1 MLKNYSNE
9 FDLNAGNYLKEIS
22 VNTPLSREEEGYL
35 TKQWR
40 EKKDINARNKL
51 VESNLKF
58 VANVARNYKGLGLSY
73 SDLIQ
78 EGNYGLFKAVD
89 RFDPERGNKFISYA
103 VNWIR
108 QSILEALNKK
118 NALKSSELP
127 NETFDE
133 IDDILNDNKTY
144 CIDDISLDSAYID
157 LSDDEKRREQDI
169 VNTAKFL
176 LTGLTTREKYIVCQ
190 YNGINEKKPKTLEE
204 IGCDL
209 GLTKER
215 VRQINEKAMK
225 KLRAYAL
232 NNSITNDIYKG

>member
-9 FDLNAGNYLKEIS
+9 FDINAGNYLKEIS
-22 VNTPLSREEEGYL
+22 VNTPLTREEEGYL
-35 TKQWR
+35 TKQWK
-40 EKKDINARNKL
+40 EKKDVNARNKL

-58 VANVARNYKGLGLSY
+58 VASVARNYRGLGLSY

-78 EGNYGLFKAVD
+78 EGNAGLFKAID
-89 RFDPERGNKFISYA
+89 RFEPERGHKFISYA
-103 VNWIR
+103 VNWVR

-118 NALKSSELP
+118 NSLKSTELP
-127 NETFDE
+127 NETIDE
-133 IDDILNDNKTY
+133 NDVSNENYYSHNIDEF
-144 CIDDISLDSAYID
+144 SLENAYVD

-169 VNTAKFL
+169 TAAANFL
-176 LTGLTTREKYIVCQ
+176 LTGLTNREKYIVCQ
-190 YNGINEKKPKTLEE
+190 YNGINEKKPRTLEE

-232 NNSITNDIYKG
+232 NNSITNDIYNR

>member
-1 MLKNYSNE
+1 MLKNYSND

-35 TKQWR
+35 TKQWK

-78 EGNYGLFKAVD
+78 EGNAGLFKAID
-89 RFDPERGNKFISYA
+89 KFEPERGNKFISYA

-118 NALKSSELP
+118 NSLKSAELP
-127 NETFDE
+127 NETFD
-133 IDDILNDNKTY
+133 DDDMLNENKTY
-144 CIDDISLDSAYID
+144 SIDDISLDNAYLD

-169 VNTAKFL
+169 INTTKFL
-176 LTGLTTREKYIVCQ
+176 LTGLTAREKYIVCQ
-190 YNGINEKKPKTLEE
+190 YNGINEKKPRTLEE

>member
-22 VNTPLSREEEGYL
+22 VNTPLTRDEEGYL

-78 EGNYGLFKAVD
+78 EGNAGLFKAVD
-89 RFDPERGNKFISYA
+89 RFEPERGNKFISYA
-103 VNWIR
+103 VNWIK

-118 NALKSSELP
+118 NSLKSSELP
-127 NETFDE
+127 NETIEDSE
-133 IDDILNDNKTY
+133 NIYNEHTYSIDDVLLDN
-144 CIDDISLDSAYID
+144 AYID
-157 LSDDEKRREQDI
+157 ISDDEKRREQDI
-169 VNTAKFL
+169 IDTTKFL
-176 LTGLTTREKYIVCQ
+176 LTGLTSREKYIVCQ
-190 YNGINEKKPKTLEE
+190 YNGINEKKPRTLEE
-204 IGCDL
+204 IGTDL

-232 NNSITNDIYKG
+232 NNSITNDIYKR

>member
-40 EKKDINARNKL
+40 EKKDIDARNKL
-51 VESNLKF
+51 IESNLKF
-58 VANVARNYKGLGLSY
+58 VTTIAKNYKGLGLTY

-78 EGNYGLFKAVD
+78 EGNAGLFKAVD
-89 RFDPERGNKFISYA
+89 KFDPDKGYKFISYA
-103 VNWIR
+103 VNWIK

-127 NETFDE
+127 NETFDDVQE
-133 IDDILNDNKTY
+133 DKTHLTL
-144 CIDDISLDSAYID
+144 DDISLDDVYLDI
-157 LSDDEKRREQDI
+157 SDDERRHEQDI
-169 VNTAKFL
+169 INTAKFL
-176 LTGLTTREKYIVCQ
+176 LTGLTSREKYIVCQ
-190 YNGINEKKPKTLEE
+190 YNGINEKKSKTLEE
-204 IGCDL
+204 IGKDL

-232 NNSITNDIYKG
+232 NNSITNDIYLNK

>member
-1 MLKNYSNE
+1 MLKNYSND

-35 TKQWR
+35 TKQWK
-40 EKKDINARNKL
+40 ENKDISARNKL

-78 EGNYGLFKAVD
+78 EGNAGLFKAVD
-89 RFDPERGNKFISYA
+89 RFEPERGNKFISYA

-118 NALKSSELP
+118 NSLKSSELP
-127 NETFDE
+127 NETVE
-133 IDDILNDNKTY
+133 DDDNIFNERTY
-144 CIDDISLDSAYID
+144 SIDDISLDSAYID
-157 LSDDEKRREQDI
+157 ISDDEKRREQDI
-169 VNTAKFL
+169 IDTAKFL

-190 YNGINEKKPKTLEE
+190 YNGINEKKPRTLEE
-204 IGCDL
+204 IGNDL

-215 VRQINEKAMK
+215 VRQINEKAMR

>member
-1 MLKNYSNE
+1 MLKSYSNE

-22 VNTPLSREEEGYL
+22 VNTPLSKEEEGYL

-40 EKKDINARNKL
+40 EKRDIDARNKL

-78 EGNYGLFKAVD
+78 EGNAGLFKAAD
-89 RFDPERGNKFISYA
+89 RFDPEKGNKFISYA
-103 VNWIR
+103 VNWIK
-108 QSILEALNKK
+108 QSIIEALNKK
-118 NALKSSELP
+118 NSLKSLELP
-127 NETFDE
+127 NETIEESSEDNKQLT
-133 IDDILNDNKTY
+133 IDDIPLEDVY
-144 CIDDISLDSAYID
+144 LD
-157 LSDDEKRREQDI
+157 LSDEERRREKDI
-169 VNTAKFL
+169 CDVAKFL
-176 LTGLTTREKYIVCQ
+176 LTGLTSREKYIVCK
-190 YNGINEKKPKTLEE
+190 YNGINEKKSQTLEE
-204 IGCDL
+204 IGNDL

-232 NNSITNDIYKG
+232 NNSITDDIYKR

>member
-22 VNTPLSREEEGYL
+22 INTPLSREEEGYL

-40 EKKDINARNKL
+40 EKKDIDARNKL
-51 VESNLKF
+51 IESNLKF
-58 VANVARNYKGLGLSY
+58 VTTIAKNYKGLGLTY

-78 EGNYGLFKAVD
+78 EGNAGLFKAVD
-89 RFDPERGNKFISYA
+89 KFDPDKGYKFISYA
-103 VNWIR
+103 VNWIK

-118 NALKSSELP
+118 NSLKSSELP
-127 NETFDE
+127 NETFDDVQE
-133 IDDILNDNKTY
+133 DKTHLTL
-144 CIDDISLDSAYID
+144 DDISLDDVYLDI
-157 LSDDEKRREQDI
+157 SDDEKRHEQDI
-169 VNTAKFL
+169 INTAKFL
-176 LTGLTTREKYIVCQ
+176 LTGLTSREKYIVCQ
-190 YNGINEKKPKTLEE
+190 YNGINEKKSKTLEE
-204 IGCDL
+204 IGKDL

-232 NNSITNDIYKG
+232 NNSITNDIYLNK

>member
-40 EKKDINARNKL
+40 EKKDIDARNKL
-51 VESNLKF
+51 IESNLKF
-58 VANVARNYKGLGLSY
+58 VTTIAKNYKGLGLTY

-78 EGNYGLFKAVD
+78 EGNAGLFKAVD
-89 RFDPERGNKFISYA
+89 KFDPDKGYKFISYA
-103 VNWIR
+103 VNWIK

-118 NALKSSELP
+118 NSLKSSELP
-127 NETFDE
+127 NETFDDVQE
-133 IDDILNDNKTY
+133 DKTHLTL
-144 CIDDISLDSAYID
+144 DDISLDDVYLDI
-157 LSDDEKRREQDI
+157 SDDEKRHEQDI
-169 VNTAKFL
+169 INTAKFL
-176 LTGLTTREKYIVCQ
+176 LTGLTSREKYIVCQ
-190 YNGINEKKPKTLEE
+190 YNGINEKKSKTLEE
-204 IGCDL
+204 IGKDL

-232 NNSITNDIYKG
+232 NNSITNDIYLNK

>member
-1 MLKNYSNE
+1 MLKNYSTE

-40 EKKDINARNKL
+40 EKKDIGARNKL
-51 VESNLKF
+51 IESNLKF
-58 VANVARNYKGLGLSY
+58 VTTIAKNYKGLGLTY

-78 EGNYGLFKAVD
+78 EGNAGLFKAVD
-89 RFDPERGNKFISYA
+89 KFDPDKGYKFISYA
-103 VNWIR
+103 VNWIK

-127 NETFDE
+127 NETFDDVQE
-133 IDDILNDNKTY
+133 DKTHLTL
-144 CIDDISLDSAYID
+144 DDISLDDVYLDI
-157 LSDDEKRREQDI
+157 SDDEKRHEQDI
-169 VNTAKFL
+169 INTAKFL
-176 LTGLTTREKYIVCQ
+176 LTGLTSREKYIVCQ
-190 YNGINEKKPKTLEE
+190 YNGINEKKSNTLEE
-204 IGCDL
+204 IGKDL

-232 NNSITNDIYKG
+232 NNSITNDIYLNK